1 MGDEAKIALTS
12 YARAPRSSTK
22 QAKNRK
28 VLLLGSG
35 ISKSISPGINNK
47 AYRDLGLD
55 IEYGLCEIPE
65 EAFDSK
71 LTELFNDERVLGFNV
86 TIPFK
91 ENIVSHLDWL
101 DPVARAIGA
110 VNLVVM
116 SPDRKQRLG
125 YNTDVDG
132 VVASLSKLGLIGRSD
147 QRAVILGAGGAARA
161 CIFALLNN
169 GFEYV
174 KVFNRTEERARE
186 LASNFSKTFPGKEIE
201 FTDMTSQELSTALKN
216 ADLLVNTIPI
226 SVQIPVEI
234 NFASAHKIKCLDLN
248 YRKNSPVLRAA
259 KRDGI
264 PSIDGSLMLVEQAA
278 RSFEILTG
286 ISAPRKTMML
296 AAKRQTSHQ

>member
-1 MGDEAKIALTS
+1 VGDETKIVLTS
-12 YARAPRSSTK
+12 FANAPRGSMK
-22 QAKNRK
+22 QLKNRK

-47 AYRDLGLD
+47 AYRELGLD
-55 IEYGLCEIPE
+55 IEYSLCEISE

-71 LTELFNDERVLGFNV
+71 LNELFNDERVMGFNV

-91 ENIVSHLDWL
+91 EKIVNHLDLL
-101 DPVARAIGA
+101 DPVAQAVGA
-110 VNLVVM
+110 VNLVVI
-116 SPDRKQRLG
+116 SADRKQRLG

-147 QRAVILGAGGAARA
+147 QGAVILGAGGAARA
-161 CIFALLNN
+161 CVYALLNN
-169 GFEYV
+169 GFQRV
-174 KVFNRTEERARE
+174 KVFNRTEERAKE
-186 LASNFSKTFPGKEIE
+186 LVSNFSRMFPGKEIE
-201 FTDMTSQELSTALKN
+201 SAPMTSQELATALKD

-226 SVQIPVEI
+226 SVQIPVEVS
-234 NFASAHKIKCLDLN
+234 FASARKIKCLDLN
-248 YRKNSPVLRAA
+248 YRKNPPVLRAA

-296 AAKRQTSHQ
+296 ASKRQTNHQ